1 MRVVKDRKMRKKKV
15 SGTALEA
22 FSYFFLQ
29 YRKPVL
35 LNIQIEGF
43 IDLLGYIFPV
53 LFPLSDTFGQKV
65 FDLSVDGT
73 EVVFRPCGQGIVK
86 LCRKPQRD
94 LLFLSHERS
103 FLSVEATG
111 VHDRLGFLVAAQYD
125 QKI

>member
-86 LCRKPQRD
+86 LNKVEETFAEA
-94 LLFLSHERS
+94 LAK
-103 FLSVEATG
+103 VEA
-111 VHDRLGFLVAAQYD
+111 DKAAVMEN
-125 QKI
+125 IELA

>member
-1 MRVVKDRKMRKKKV
+1 MLLLQCRKH
-15 SGTALEA
+15 
-22 FSYFFLQ
+22 
-29 YRKPVL
+29 VL
-35 LNIQIEGF
+35 LDIQIEGF

-53 LFPLSDTFGQKV
+53 LFSLSDTFGQKV

-103 FLSVEATG
+103 FLSVEAAG
-111 VHDRLGFLVAAQYD
+111 VYDRLRFLVAAQYD